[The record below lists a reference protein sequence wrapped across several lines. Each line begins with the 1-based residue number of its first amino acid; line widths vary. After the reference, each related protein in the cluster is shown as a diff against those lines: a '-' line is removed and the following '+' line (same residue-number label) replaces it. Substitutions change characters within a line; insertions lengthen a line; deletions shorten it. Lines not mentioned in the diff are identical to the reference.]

1 MPGSDF
7 SIGKKL
13 MLAFRLARWQN
24 LLIIFVTQYFAAV
37 FLAEGD
43 VPSFHIFRDPY
54 FLFLCLGTV
63 MVAAGGYI
71 INDYYDIKIDYLNK
85 PDRVIVGKGLKR
97 RTALF
102 AHLFITFCGILTGTL
117 ANWKIGVACF
127 LAAFLLWLYSNLLKR
142 LPFLGNFTVALLT
155 GLSIFIVALYYKHNS
170 GLVVGYALFGFFSTL
185 IREVIK
191 DIEDLKGDETFGCKT
206 IPILWGIR
214 KTKFFIFFL
223 ILLFA
228 ILFFIII
235 RPYKI
240 LMLYFYLV
248 FLTLPM
254 IYFVWKLVFA
264 DTKKEFS
271 ELSKMAK
278 IIMVL
283 GIGSMVFFKLY

>member
-1 MPGSDF
+1 MPESDF
-7 SIGKKL
+7 SIGNKVW
-13 MLAFRLARWQN
+13 LAFRLARWPN
-24 LLIIFVTQYFAAV
+24 LLIIFVTQYFAAI

-43 VPSFHIFRDPY
+43 LTARHVLRDPY
-54 FLFLCLGTV
+54 FFLLCLGTV

-102 AHLFITFCGILTGTL
+102 AHLFITFCGIVTGTL
-117 ANWKIGVACF
+117 AHWKIGAACF
-127 LAAFLLWLYSNLLKR
+127 FAAFLLWLYSNLLKR

-155 GLSIFIVALYYKHNS
+155 GLSIFIVSLYYKHNNS
-170 GLVVGYALFGFFSTL
+170 LVLAYALFGFFSTM

-191 DIEDLKGDETFGCKT
+191 DTEDLKGDQTFGCKT

-214 KTKFFIFFL
+214 KTKIFILSL
-223 ILLFA
+223 ILIFA
-228 ILFFIII
+228 VMFFIII

-240 LMLYFYLV
+240 LMLNFYLV

-254 IYFVWKLVFA
+254 IWFVWKLVIA

-271 ELSKMAK
+271 DLSRMAK